1 MNRHSI
7 RNRFLTVTGSA
18 VCLVAVLATLGGHW
32 LALQSF
38 AWARMIRDYS
48 EQESLGVAI
57 AKTFDGRHPCGLCLK
72 IREGRQQESRQQ
84 KLPSLARDKSP
95 DLFWDARRVTVPL
108 PPAAAAAA
116 PCFPEPFCAEF
127 IDSPPTP
134 PPRRG

>member
-1 MNRHSI
+1 MA
-7 RNRFLTVTGSA
+7 VTGSA

-48 EQESLGVAI
+48 EQASLGVAI
-57 AKTFDGRHPCGLCLK
+57 SKTFDGRHPCGLCLK
-72 IREGRQQESRQQ
+72 IREGRQQESQEQ
-84 KLPSLARDKSP
+84 KLPWLARDKSP
-95 DLFWDARRVTVPL
+95 DLFWDGRRVTVPL
-108 PPAAAAAA
+108 PPTAAAAA
-116 PCFPEPFCAEF
+116 PSCREPLCAEF